1 MTERKDRKESKV
13 TKVTKLTKVTKS
25 EKKEGDET
33 QNTEKVDSKNEKKG
47 RSEAVPSE
55 KKPAVNIANVGTRIK
70 LESHGDINKGQKR
83 NRLKRKS
90 DDQPKSTGKLFR
102 EFSALQAKDNQKL
115 DEVLN
120 CTPST
125 PIDFSAHEIDKTGT
139 RLLPEDI
146 LCLPQNPVVLH
157 SNGNGNCLFNSVSIA
172 LIGND
177 SLSRILREATAL
189 KLVEDKHLF
198 ANHPAL
204 AAAAKVLQRSD
215 EFLFPFTLGSSSQM
229 VFDDTKDRYQ
239 AIEAE
244 AARLIRT
251 KNGVP
256 CSQYMDWLRS
266 QSVLYIRF
274 IRM

>member
-1 MTERKDRKESKV
+1 M
-13 TKVTKLTKVTKS
+13 
-25 EKKEGDET
+25 
-33 QNTEKVDSKNEKKG
+33 
-47 RSEAVPSE
+47 
-55 KKPAVNIANVGTRIK
+55 
-70 LESHGDINKGQKR
+70 
-83 NRLKRKS
+83 
-90 DDQPKSTGKLFR
+90 
-102 EFSALQAKDNQKL
+102 QAKDNQKL

-125 PIDFSAHEIDKTGT
+125 PIDFSAHEIDKIGT

-204 AAAAKVLQRSD
+204 AAAAKVLQQSD

-244 AARLIRT
+244 AARLNKNKEWGSMLAIFGLAEVT
-251 KNGVP
+251 KRPIYSIYPNVNYNKRGLFNQIIIPSEDTLDEPIFILWSTVNYLDTETFQPDHFVP
-256 CSQYMDWLRS
+256 VVQLK
-266 QSVLYIRF
+266 
-274 IRM
+274 